1 MKPIPF
7 IEEEISQIHLP
18 PPAPSTCREDR
29 RISHTLTHTHTPP
42 SKEQCLRCPRCPPW
56 EAEARPAKACTK
68 RTQKAAGAGEEARAA
83 RRTTAA
89 QPLPPLPPDERGRG
103 GRTKRAQLVVSAR
116 SCWPSTLSFIH
127 VSFIHSP
134 ITFDESE
141 IDRRT
146 SRQLEN
152 KDRGKRDEALVLY
165 TVTSLFNNHRNDH
178 TGEGSR

>member
-18 PPAPSTCREDR
+18 PPLLR
-29 RISHTLTHTHTPP
+29 RAARTGEYHTRSHTHTPP

>member
-68 RTQKAAGAGEEARAA
+68 RTQKAGAGEEARAA

-116 SCWPSTLSFIH
+116 SCWPSTLSFIR

-134 ITFDESE
+134 IHPLPLTNPRSTGVLRDSWRIRIGGRET
-141 IDRRT
+141 RR
-146 SRQLEN
+146 
-152 KDRGKRDEALVLY
+152 LY
-165 TVTSLFNNHRNDH
+165 FTQ
-178 TGEGSR
+178 